1 MIGLISERGVNQAF
15 LPIEKKR
22 GNDLSNGYKVN
33 ASHGKFE
40 SEKNCTWDVYCFNL
54 MDYLATECQLH
65 FESIIKKK
73 HNISTVSA
81 NGSILQQLP
90 FSTNVGFI
98 ADCEEPNV
106 HPKDLETL
114 RGTCK
119 PFKFSRTSKEM
130 LKSLP
135 LKGMSTAKLRQ
146 TINKIATC
154 NVKTS
159 YSIKTIINSNGNRKK
174 TKKKKLETT
183 FQKKY
188 QNKYFSPLF
197 FVEEKQDQGVYG
209 STYTFNFDTILGTLF
224 THNIMSQGYSII
236 KPELAKILY
245 SLSPN
250 ANLIFR
256 RYLIHLNRMVQ
267 KTLKIEEIVTDLGIR
282 TNVDSVR
289 KNMVVSWIREL
300 ETTGLIEVT
309 NMDLTR
315 YHFLVRRGN
324 IENPKKPKKKS
335 HQEQVVDLLTTLV
348 QQNQKIIEDNQQL
361 KEDISRLREIDELRR
376 AWVLAKEKEQKKEC
390 KNAITVDN
398 LLEDFQ
404 GISHAF

>member
-1 MIGLISERGVNQAF
+1 
-15 LPIEKKR
+15 
-22 GNDLSNGYKVN
+22 
-33 ASHGKFE
+33 
-40 SEKNCTWDVYCFNL
+40 
-54 MDYLATECQLH
+54 
-65 FESIIKKK
+65 
-73 HNISTVSA
+73 
-81 NGSILQQLP
+81 
-90 FSTNVGFI
+90 
-98 ADCEEPNV
+98 
-106 HPKDLETL
+106 
-114 RGTCK
+114 
-119 PFKFSRTSKEM
+119 
-130 LKSLP
+130 
-135 LKGMSTAKLRQ
+135 
-146 TINKIATC
+146 
-154 NVKTS
+154 
-159 YSIKTIINSNGNRKK
+159 
-174 TKKKKLETT
+174 
-183 FQKKY
+183 
-188 QNKYFSPLF
+188 
-197 FVEEKQDQGVYG
+197 
-209 STYTFNFDTILGTLF
+209 
-224 THNIMSQGYSII
+224 MSQGYSII